1 MTKSKSITISLQE
14 HVYNLAYRKAKL
26 IHGNNFS
33 NYINSL
39 ICKDFKEEDLIN
51 ELKEVNKPAWA
62 NKTKYADFE
71 SSCMYCG
78 QPIYFGDLIYETNLG
93 YEDKYKN
100 WVHEGCCR
108 KDKDI

>member
-1 MTKSKSITISLQE
+1 MAKSKSITISLQE